1 MKTFKFVMEAIKPSM
16 VSENLA
22 KVKTFT
28 FNVSAS
34 TDIEAEDKAFE
45 IAAEKYPK
53 HNLVIISM
61 EQIMKNQINKLTLS
75 WSISKG
81 RDTYRYNICRL
92 DDRNNGKRFRCMG
105 GGYDMIGTVFGDWL
119 ETYYQNELMAI
130 KDQSDRFYNDRH
142 YLNDNS
148 EKDTFYGMT
157 YNQVKDYVHL
167 DGACGI
173 ESMVR
178 IAEAI
183 GLEIERDY
191 IAKGRR
197 RGETIGWFVQM
208 KDVK

>member
-1 MKTFKFVMEAIKPSM
+1 MK
-16 VSENLA
+16 SELYLSHRN
-22 KVKTFT
+22 
-28 FNVSAS
+28 
-34 TDIEAEDKAFE
+34 AELFRQVNKGNK
-45 IAAEKYPK
+45 IMK
-53 HNLVIISM
+53 IIVVNEEMGLIWYKSRNNQSKGN
-61 EQIMKNQINKLTLS
+61 EIMKNQINKLTLS
-75 WSISKG
+75 WSTSKG
-81 RDTYRYNICRL
+81 RDTYGYNICRL

-119 ETYYQNELMAI
+119 ETYYQKELMAI
-130 KDQSDRFYNDRH
+130 KDRSDRFYNDRH

-173 ESMVR
+173 ESMIR

-208 KDVK
+208 KDIK